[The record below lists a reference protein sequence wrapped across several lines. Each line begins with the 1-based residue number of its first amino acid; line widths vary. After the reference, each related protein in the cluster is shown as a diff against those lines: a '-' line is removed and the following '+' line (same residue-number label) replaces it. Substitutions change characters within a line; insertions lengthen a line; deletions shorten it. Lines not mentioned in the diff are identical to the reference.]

1 MAEEKKEQNVQEQ
14 NRQNQQPQ
22 QPVVVGS
29 MPYRIS
35 MAEVDAYG
43 VIYYARIFEIF
54 ERGRTELFRA
64 LGLEYRKVFQQR
76 QILMPVVEA
85 ACRYIAPIVY
95 DDLVTVE
102 TAITHVA
109 SRGIRFD
116 YRIMREDAVL
126 AVGFTQHIFI
136 DPQGRPVNFGKE
148 IVEELQ
154 KRGVSGQGTVAVSA
168 EHGQQQQE
176 QREEDV
182 SEKLKK
188 LVLNRVKEREED
200 KPN

>member
-1 MAEEKKEQNVQEQ
+1 MADEKKGQDQK
-14 NRQNQQPQ
+14 QPQ
-22 QPVVVGS
+22 VIVGS

-43 VIYYARIFEIF
+43 VMYHSRIFEVF

-64 LGLEYRKVFQQR
+64 LGFEYKKIFQQK

-85 ACRYIAPIVY
+85 ACRYLAPIVY

-102 TAITHVA
+102 TAITTIGT
-109 SRGIRFD
+109 RGMRFD
-116 YRIMREDAVL
+116 YRVLRDDVVL

-148 IVEELQ
+148 IFEELKKKGLIKEGEQ
-154 KRGVSGQGTVAVSA
+154 L
-168 EHGQQQQE
+168 QQQE
-176 QREEDV
+176 QSQEGI

-188 LVLNRVKEREED
+188 LVVERVKGEE